1 MSNSWVSYKNGNYT
15 VSINLE
21 DGTKVRHNDK
31 DCLIPD
37 TIENFDYKITQC
49 CDMMCPFCFESSS
62 PDGKHGD
69 IMNQKF
75 IDSLHPYTEIA
86 VGGGDALS
94 HPDLIPFLE
103 KCKELKLIPSIT
115 VNQVHFERKQEL
127 IRKLVDEKLIYGLGV
142 SLTYVTD
149 SFIELIKQYP
159 NAVVHVIN
167 GVVTEE
173 QINQLMFQ
181 DIKLLILGYKEL
193 GRGETLYGNAHSIID
208 ERKQALKSNLPQ
220 MLSNGSFSVVSFDNR
235 ALQQLDVKSIV
246 SKETWDR
253 SFMGDDGID
262 GDYTSASMFVDGVTG
277 EFALNSCAQERF
289 PLKDDVKKMFRFLKK
304 KYSVGGNKNG

>member
-15 VSINLE
+15 VSLNLE

-75 IDSLHPYTEIA
+75 IDSLHPYAEVSI
-86 VGGGDALS
+86 GGGNCLS

-103 KCKELKLIPSIT
+103 KCKKLKLIPSIT
-115 VNQVHFERKQEL
+115 VNQVHFEREQAL
-127 IRKLVDEKLIYGLGV
+127 IRKLVDEKLIFGIGV
-142 SLTYVTD
+142 SLVYVAD
-149 SFIELIKQYP
+149 SFIELMKQYH
-159 NAVVHVIN
+159 NAVIHVIN

-173 QINQLMFQ
+173 QLNQLMFHGL
-181 DIKLLILGYKEL
+181 KLLILGYKEL
-193 GRGETLYGNAHSIID
+193 GRGETLYGSAHSII
-208 ERKQALKSNLPQ
+208 ENGKQALKSILPQ
-220 MLSNGSFSVVSFDNR
+220 MLSNGAFSVVSFDNR
-235 ALQQLDVKSIV
+235 ALQQLDVRGIV

-289 PLKDDVKKMFRFLKK
+289 PLKDDVNKMFKFLKK
-304 KYSVGGNKNG
+304 KYSV